1 MNVGLLYYNPNP
13 SLSLAD
19 RVKNAAYHYRD
30 KYDNSWPDTCY
41 VHPCTLGDRP
51 DGLRVEMVEDTG
63 TRYQE
68 QVEGCV
74 VRVLPSAIV
83 ARDYFWIGQK
93 EQE

>member
-30 KYDNSWPDTCY
+30 KYGDGWPDTCY
-41 VHPCTLGDRP
+41 VHPRMLGDRAE
-51 DGLRVEMVEDTG
+51 GV
-63 TRYQE
+63 
-68 QVEGCV
+68 QVKVSDCM
-74 VRVLPSAIV
+74 VRVMPSPIV